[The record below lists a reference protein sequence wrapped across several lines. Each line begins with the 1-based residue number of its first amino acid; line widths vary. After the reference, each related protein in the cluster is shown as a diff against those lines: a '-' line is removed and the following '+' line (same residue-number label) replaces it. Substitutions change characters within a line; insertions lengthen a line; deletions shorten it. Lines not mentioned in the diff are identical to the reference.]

1 VTSLRDAIYFPDF
14 QHVRP
19 ILVLATWTVV
29 LFTATQIVSRRRP
42 RIVRRA
48 GDG

>member
-1 VTSLRDAIYFPDF
+1 VTSLREAIYFPDF

-19 ILVLATWTVV
+19 ILVLAAWAVA
-29 LFTATQIVSRRRP
+29 LFAATQIVSRRRLA
-42 RIVRRA
+42 IVPRA